1 MRLTAKTEAIKMAK
15 VSLTSVGKQLFSQN
29 DIDGAVERTI
39 DNLNYDF
46 NGVKNVW
53 IKPNLCYYWN
63 ASTGETT
70 DGRVVCAVIKYVR
83 KKIGNDVK
91 ITVAEADASA
101 MRTKY
106 AFSILGYDDL
116 CQRNSA
122 DLKNLSEGNIVEKT
136 VKVAGA
142 DITLP
147 FNEDVLNADLVINV
161 PKLKTH
167 NFIGV
172 TCALKNIFGAI
183 SKPRKYSYHS
193 NIVNVIVAANKI
205 LPSDLVV
212 VDGLIVRGSVPKKL
226 GVIMAGDD
234 VLSTDFVAARAMS
247 FNPKKVPYLSLA
259 SKEKIGEADNINLIE
274 DGITLGEVKKN
285 FPHYS
290 HRMHSLSWGL
300 QLKMLRAYT
309 AVSGDVLPPFLEK

>member
-1 MRLTAKTEAIKMAK
+1 MAK
-15 VSLTSVGKQLFSQN
+15 VSIASVKNQAFSN
-29 DIDGAVERTI
+29 VEIDSAVERAI

-46 NGVKNVW
+46 SGVKNVM

-70 DGRVVCAVIKYVR
+70 DGRVVCSVIKYV
-83 KKIGNDVK
+83 KQKLGSDVK

-116 CQRNSA
+116 CQKNNVA
-122 DLKNLSEGNIVEKT
+122 LKNLSEGNVVEHT
-136 VKVAGA
+136 VKVNGEELK
-142 DITLP
+142 LP
-147 FNEDVLNADLVINV
+147 FNEDFLNADLIINV

-172 TCALKNIFGAI
+172 TCAMKNIFGAI
-183 SKPRKYSYHS
+183 SKPRKYSYHK

-205 LPSDLVV
+205 APSDITV

-226 GVIMAGDD
+226 GVIMAGDN

-259 SKEKIGEADNINLIE
+259 GRENIGETEDISVIE
-274 DGITLGEVKKN
+274 DGITLAEVKKN

-290 HRMHSLSWGL
+290 HRMHALSWGL
-300 QLKMLRAYT
+300 QLKLLRTYIAL
-309 AVSGDVLPPFLEK
+309 SGDVLPPFLEK